1 MFFFLNQ
8 QILGNFQYSNTHKS
22 NEILASEKQNSQ
34 PQTLMSIVDK
44 IDVGTIN
51 LTLKLGNNVSNI
63 IWYNTY
69 TEKD

>member
-1 MFFFLNQ
+1 
-8 QILGNFQYSNTHKS
+8 
-22 NEILASEKQNSQ
+22 
-34 PQTLMSIVDK
+34 MSIVDK